1 MGSDSGDLIP
11 TNMTASPSP
20 FVVLPLSL
28 SGKSPQGQKAPLVYE
43 AQNVMISG
51 TDCSVSF
58 RQQAYELFILC
69 HENNKG
75 GGFTAKRGEFAAVC
89 NLLW

>member
-1 MGSDSGDLIP
+1 MRGGGGAMGSDNADLIA

-43 AQNVMISG
+43 AQNV
-51 TDCSVSF
+51 C
-58 RQQAYELFILC
+58 AYVRTCLV
-69 HENNKG
+69 
-75 GGFTAKRGEFAAVC
+75 RYVRVC
-89 NLLW
+89 TGVRWPDHKIRPKAC